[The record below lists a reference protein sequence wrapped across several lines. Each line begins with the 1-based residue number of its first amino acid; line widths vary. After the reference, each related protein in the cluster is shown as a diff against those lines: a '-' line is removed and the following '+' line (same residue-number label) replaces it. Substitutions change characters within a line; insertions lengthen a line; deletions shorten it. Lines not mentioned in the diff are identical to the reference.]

1 MENAIEIN
9 KIIGQNLS
17 AYRKAA
23 GYTQAELAEKINY
36 SDKSVSKWES
46 GNGVPDVCI
55 LMQLAELYGVTV
67 NDLVYEEPPQ
77 EVKPKT
83 QGKRTGG
90 LHFLIM
96 LLSSGIVWLVATCV
110 FVALCLWSPAPYNW
124 LAFLCAIP
132 VNAILLIV
140 YASVWHYRLRNFVS
154 TSALVWTTILVLFMA
169 LTAVTQHFNV
179 DGSMLWMLFLIG
191 IPLQVLEVLWVFFRY
206 RFVPKKRVKQTEKQ
220 PQDD

>member
-1 MENAIEIN
+1 METIELVNARIA
-9 KIIGQNLS
+9 KNLIY
-17 AYRKAA
+17 YRKAV
-23 GYTQAELAEKINY
+23 GMTQAEVAAKINY

-77 EVKPKT
+77 NAKPKT

-140 YASVWHYRLRNFVS
+140 YASVWHYRLLNFVS

-206 RFVPKKRVKQTEKQ
+206 LFVPKKSAKQTEQ
-220 PQDD
+220 SSQDD